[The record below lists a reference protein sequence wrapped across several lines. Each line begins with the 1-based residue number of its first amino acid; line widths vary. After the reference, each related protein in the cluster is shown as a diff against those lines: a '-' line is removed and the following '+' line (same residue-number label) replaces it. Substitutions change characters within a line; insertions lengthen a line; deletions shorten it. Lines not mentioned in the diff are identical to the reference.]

1 MYFVD
6 RDILEKRLVYLDK
19 FVSAFAGKEKW
30 ESIIDKLAL
39 ERIVHMTIETMMD
52 IGTQTIDG
60 FIMRD
65 PGSYD
70 DIVDIFVD
78 EKVIEEKD
86 GVSIKKILTLRK
98 VLVQDYFDI
107 DHEELARVYKNEWET
122 LNRFSNQ
129 VRDYLNTQLGPVSAF
144 LPQK

>member
-6 RDILEKRLVYLDK
+6 RDILEKRLVYLEG
-19 FVSAFAGKEKW
+19 FVSAFAEKETW
-30 ESIIDKLAL
+30 ESKIDKLAL

-86 GVSIKKILTLRK
+86 GDSIKKVLTLRK
-98 VLVQDYFDI
+98 VLVQEYFDI
-107 DHEELARVYKNEWET
+107 DHEEIARVYKSEWET
-122 LNRFSNQ
+122 LNRFSSQ
-129 VRDYLNTQLGPVSAF
+129 VRHYLNTELGPVSAF
-144 LPQK
+144 LPK